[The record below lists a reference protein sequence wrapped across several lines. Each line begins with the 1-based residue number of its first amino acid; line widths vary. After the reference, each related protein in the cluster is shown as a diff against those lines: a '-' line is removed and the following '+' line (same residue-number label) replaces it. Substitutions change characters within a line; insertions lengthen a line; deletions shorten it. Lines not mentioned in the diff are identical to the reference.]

1 MYEIERLTRHHQL
14 EGFDCGDDALNRF
27 LIKYALQSQQGDAS
41 AVYLAITEK
50 QVVGYCVLAASSVQ
64 HKDAPE
70 RVVKGLAHHPVLA
83 MLLAR
88 LAVSV
93 SWQGAGIGSGLLK
106 DAMLRTVRVSEIAG
120 VRALL
125 THAKNDNARA
135 FYEHFGFIPSPTDPY
150 HMLLLVKDIRAALRS

>member
-1 MYEIERLTRHHQL
+1 MYEIERLTRHHRL

-27 LIKYALQSQQGDAS
+27 LIKHALQSQQSDAS

-50 QVVGYCVLAASSVQ
+50 QVVGYYALAASSIE

-70 RVVKGLAHHPVLA
+70 RVVKGLARHPVPA

-106 DAMLRTVRVSEIAG
+106 DAMLRTMRIADVTGVRV
-120 VRALL
+120 LL
-125 THAKNDNARA
+125 THAKNDTARA
-135 FYEHFGFIPSPTDPY
+135 FYERFGFIQSPTDPY
-150 HMLLLVKDIRAALRS
+150 HMLLLVKDIRAALRP